1 MAGSTLLMAVYGY
14 EVTSANDSLVKV
26 VEAAVEGFSQ
36 AVIVSSKYDSD
47 LPQPS

>member
-26 VEAAVEGFSQ
+26 VEDAVEGFSQ
-36 AVIVSSKYDSD
+36 AVIVSSECM
-47 LPQPS
+47 